1 MHGDST
7 FHEALSD
14 LFDGGWIDEVL
25 YEVRS
30 GKEATVFCCRAGAR
44 SLERLSEFS
53 TPHSTAPRLS
63 ADILLAAKVY
73 RDLESRRFKNDAIYQ
88 TGRVHLAREG
98 RVKRAAD
105 NKSHF
110 GRQVQYGMWIE
121 HEWETLRVLHEAGL
135 PVPAPIARG
144 ERAILMTYL
153 GDADGP
159 APALAEIDLPRDQ
172 AWDTFDHL
180 LDAVFAMLSLDRVHG
195 DLSAYNILWW
205 PTGGAE
211 SAKGAGG
218 AGERGRAV
226 RAGEVDPRS
235 ERGRSVRAGEV
246 DPRSERGRSGRAGEV
261 GAGKTKAGISEQLPL
276 PPGEGRG
283 EGVPRPET
291 TLMRHSIDARQDCSE
306 VPLAHRATIIDFP
319 QAIDPR
325 LNPAARTL
333 LARDVANLCR
343 WAAKQGVPA
352 AACDGA
358 AAERITRTMWGRF

>member
-98 RVKRAAD
+98 RIKRAAD

-144 ERAILMTYL
+144 ERSILMTYL

-205 PTGGAE
+205 PTGREVDADAAE
-211 SAKGAGG
+211 V
-218 AGERGRAV
+218 GERGH
-226 RAGEVDPRS
+226 
-235 ERGRSVRAGEV
+235 SVRAGAWGK
-246 DPRSERGRSGRAGEV
+246 DRA
-261 GAGKTKAGISEQLPL
+261 
-276 PPGEGRG
+276 
-283 EGVPRPET
+283 
-291 TLMRHSIDARQDCSE
+291 MRAI
-306 VPLAHRATIIDFP
+306 IIDFP

-358 AAERITRTMWGRF
+358 AAERITRTMWGRFRVGEVG

>member
-98 RVKRAAD
+98 RIKRAAD

-144 ERAILMTYL
+144 ERSILMTYL

-195 DLSAYNILWW
+195 DLSAYNILYW
-205 PTGGAE
+205 
-211 SAKGAGG
+211 
-218 AGERGRAV
+218 
-226 RAGEVDPRS
+226 
-235 ERGRSVRAGEV
+235 
-246 DPRSERGRSGRAGEV
+246 
-261 GAGKTKAGISEQLPL
+261 
-276 PPGEGRG
+276 EG
-283 EGVPRPET
+283 T
-291 TLMRHSIDARQDCSE
+291 ITL
-306 VPLAHRATIIDFP
+306 IDFP
-319 QAIDPR
+319 QVTDARSNPDARAIF
-325 LNPAARTL
+325 
-333 LARDVANLCR
+333 ARDVRRVCEYFAR
-343 WAAKQGVPA
+343 YGIRRDAASLA
-352 AACDGA
+352 ATLWDRFWRVSA
-358 AAERITRTMWGRF
+358 ADVLADLSRLEADTGNGETGESGD